1 MLEKMDNKSFVSR
14 LFLIVLLA
22 ALILLLRL
30 FWVFL
35 SAMVLALLIASVFY
49 PLYSRLKNHLKGDER
64 SAALLMTLLVFL
76 VLVIPVGGFVGSLSN
91 EALDFYDTSR
101 SSLSLTN
108 IHQALEG
115 DSIWAR
121 FIRKTGEMA
130 GVEFS
135 IETLEQ
141 LSASLGKDLG
151 LYLSKQLGSVATNL
165 FSFLI
170 HFFLMILA
178 VYYIFRDGRHIKDY
192 IGELLP
198 FPAKQQELI
207 VDKFR
212 EMSNAVVVGN
222 GLNGIMQG
230 ILGGF
235 GFSLFGIGTP
245 VLWGTVIGFMAFLPI
260 IGATVVYLPVTIILL
275 LQGNIGIALG
285 FLVYNAA
292 YSIIGEYFFKPKM
305 IGKGMKMNS
314 LLILIGILGGL
325 KLFGILGIIYGPLI
339 ITIFLTLAEIYRLEY
354 KEDMAEA
361 K

>member
-1 MLEKMDNKSFVSR
+1 MIRKMDKSFISK

-22 ALILLLRL
+22 AFILLLRL

-35 SAMVLALLIASVFY
+35 SAMILALLIASLFY
-49 PLYSRLKNHLKGDER
+49 PLYSRLRNLLRGEDR
-64 SAALLMTLLVFL
+64 SASLLMTLLVFL

-91 EALDFYDTSR
+91 EAIDFFDMSR
-101 SSLSLTN
+101 SSLSLKN

-121 FIRKTGEMA
+121 MVRRTGELA

-141 LSASLGKDLG
+141 LSASMAKDFG
-151 LYLSKQLGSVATNL
+151 LYLSKQLGSVASNL

-170 HFFLMILA
+170 HFFLMILT
-178 VYYIFRDGRHIKDY
+178 VYYIFRDGKRLKDY

-207 VDKFR
+207 IIKFH
-212 EMSNAVVVGN
+212 EMASAIIVGN
-222 GLNGIMQG
+222 GLNGVIQG
-230 ILGGF
+230 ILGGL
-235 GFSLFGIGTP
+235 GFSLFGLGSP
-245 VLWGTVIGFMAFLPI
+245 LLWGIVIGFMAFLPI

-285 FLVYNAA
+285 FLAYNAA
-292 YSIIGEYFFKPKM
+292 YSIIMEYFFKPKM

-314 LLILIGILGGL
+314 LLVLIGILGGM
-325 KLFGILGIIYGPLI
+325 KLFGILGIVYGPLI
-339 ITIFLTLAEIYRLEY
+339 ITIFVTLAEIYRLEY
-354 KEDMAEA
+354 KEDIPETR
-361 K
+361 